1 MASFDRSDTYSKVV
15 DVIAEKTSVDKAIIN
30 GQSTFATIGADSLD
44 MVEVIMKLEELFSV
58 EIKDEDVEK
67 LATVNDLVDYVQKLR
82 VK

>member
-15 DVIAEKTSVDKAIIN
+15 DVIAEKTNVDKAIIN

-67 LATVNDLVDYVQKLR
+67 LATVNDLVDYVHKLR
-82 VK
+82 VR